1 MYLMIIVLLEQ
12 QSASER
18 LSDSTFVGKFRS
30 LLGSRTLRGGR
41 SRYFHPFSWC
51 CRQAGPEEMLR
62 RELAEETRRTGHIE
76 VSPEDLRRRQGVVGS
91 FSVLVTPQKA
101 SAVVKIT

>member
-1 MYLMIIVLLEQ
+1 
-12 QSASER
+12 
-18 LSDSTFVGKFRS
+18 
-30 LLGSRTLRGGR
+30 
-41 SRYFHPFSWC
+41 
-51 CRQAGPEEMLR
+51 MLR
-62 RELAEETRRTGHIE
+62 RELAEEMRRTGHIE